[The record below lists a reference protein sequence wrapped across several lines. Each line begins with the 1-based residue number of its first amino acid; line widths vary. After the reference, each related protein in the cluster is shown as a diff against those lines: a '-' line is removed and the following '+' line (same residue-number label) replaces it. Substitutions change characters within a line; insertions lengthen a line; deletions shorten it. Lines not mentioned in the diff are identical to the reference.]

1 MLIDTSQIQC
11 FLAIA
16 KYLNFTKAA
25 SELYLSQPVISR
37 KLAALEK
44 ELGVILVDRTTRNIS
59 LTSEGIKFQKFFS
72 DYITGIDTLLEEIE
86 EEHKS
91 ENGRISIGIFE
102 GWDLT
107 EFLRSL
113 IYDFRIQYENVTIYL
128 DSGTPLQLMEGL
140 KNGKFDAL
148 IMLNVTADALIKLG
162 CIQDVYVDS
171 LLEIEKCIIYS
182 KNNPLAQKEDLT
194 LEDFKDQIFFC
205 LENEQV
211 PRKVT
216 TSQKLFEAAGFR
228 PKVEMLKSVD
238 AISVALLTGTGYA
251 ILDDATRI
259 FNYRGIRHVMLG
271 ESHIISLVT
280 PKKHRQSIE
289 TLRTYLLNKYCDK
302 KEA

>member
-37 KLAALEK
+37 KLATLEK

-72 DYITGIDTLLEEIE
+72 DYMSGIDTLLNEIAKVR
-86 EEHKS
+86 KS
-91 ENGRISIGIFE
+91 ENGRITIGIFE

-107 EFLRSL
+107 EFLRS
-113 IYDFRIQYENVTIYL
+113 IIQDFRILYENVTIYF
-128 DSGTPLQLMEGL
+128 DSGTPLQLMEGM
-140 KNGKFDAL
+140 KNGRYDVL
-148 IMLNVTADALIKLG
+148 VMLNVTADALIKLG
-162 CIQDVYVDS
+162 CIQDVYLDS

-182 KNNPLAQKEDLT
+182 KNNPLALKENLT

-205 LENEQV
+205 LENDQV
-211 PRKVT
+211 PKEVT
-216 TSQKLFEAAGFR
+216 TSQKLFDAAGFQ

-238 AISVALLTGTGYA
+238 AISIALLAGTGYA

-259 FNYRGIRHVMLG
+259 FNYQGIRHVMLG

-280 PKKHRQSIE
+280 PKKHRQSVEI
-289 TLRTYLLNKYCDK
+289 LRNYLLNKYCDK